1 MILVDYL
8 EQNAQRY
15 PEKPA
20 VVCGGQTCT
29 YAQLWHQVQHR
40 ASELSS
46 LHLTPSTFRSALP
59 LGSAKNLPHSTF
71 HIPHCFRSTQDLD
84 FLVTYLA
91 THLAGGV
98 ATPLEHGMPEP
109 LFQEV
114 KARLQSAEIPE
125 GIADI
130 LYTTGTTGQSK
141 GVMISHRAMMAD
153 AENLIAGQGF
163 SHDLVFVINGPLN
176 HIGSLSKLWPCI
188 MLGAT
193 ILIIDGMKDL
203 NAFFRALDY
212 PATKMATFFVPA
224 TIRMI
229 LQFAPDKLASYAHK
243 LDFIESGAA
252 PLPQADMQRLC
263 ELLPTTRLYNTYAS
277 TETGIIATYNYNLNT
292 EFPTPSRGGARGGV
306 CGLPGCLGRPMPHSR
321 LLITPEGLI
330 ACQGDTLMSGY
341 AGDPELTATV
351 LRDNTIFTSDV
362 GTIDSEG
369 MLHLSGRASDVINVG
384 GFKVSPIEVESVA
397 MSNSLVSDCIC
408 ISADHPVTG
417 RALKLL
423 VVTPSNQPLDKR
435 SLARYLADRLEPYK
449 VPMLYEQVDTIA
461 RTYNGK
467 LDRKHYQ

>member
-1 MILVDYL
+1 MRLVDYL
-8 EQNAQRY
+8 HQNAERY
-15 PEKPA
+15 PEKLA
-20 VVCGGQTCT
+20 VVCGDSSLT
-29 YAQLWHQVQHR
+29 YAQLWQEVVNH
-40 ASELSS
+40 ASL
-46 LHLTPSTFRSALP
+46 LTPAPEPVKGLTTHQI
-59 LGSAKNLPHSTF
+59 N
-71 HIPHCFRSTQDLD
+71 CFRSSQDIP

-98 ATPLEHGMPEP
+98 AAPLEHGMPEP

-114 KARLQSAEIPE
+114 KTRLQDADVPE
-125 GIADI
+125 GIADV

-141 GVMISHRAMMAD
+141 GVMVSHRAIVAD

-176 HIGSLSKLWPCI
+176 HIGSLSKIWPCLL
-188 MLGAT
+188 LGAT
-193 ILIIDGMKDL
+193 ILIIEGMKDL

-212 PATKMATFFVPA
+212 PAQKMATFFVPA

-229 LQFAPDKLASYAHK
+229 LQFAPEKLASYADK

-252 PLPQADMQRLC
+252 PLPQSDMLRLC
-263 ELLPTTRLYNTYAS
+263 ELLPKTRLYNTYAS
-277 TETGIIATYNYNLNT
+277 TETGIIATYNYNDGRCMAN
-292 EFPTPSRGGARGGV
+292 
-306 CGLPGCLGRPMPHSR
+306 CLGRPMPHSR
-321 LLITPEGLI
+321 LVITPDGLI
-330 ACQGDTLMSGY
+330 SCQGDTIMSGY

-351 LRDNTIFTSDV
+351 LRDDTIFTSDV

-384 GFKVSPIEVESVA
+384 GFKVSPAEVEAVA
-397 MSNSLVSDCIC
+397 MSNPLVSDCIC

-423 VVTPSNQPLDKR
+423 VVPPSGQTLDKR
-435 SLARYLADRLEPYK
+435 SIARYLADRLEPYK
-449 VPMLYEQVDTIA
+449 VPMLYEQVPSIA

-467 LDRKHYQ
+467 LDRKHYLNS

>member
-1 MILVDYL
+1 MRLVDYL
-8 EQNAQRY
+8 HQNAQRY
-15 PEKPA
+15 SSKLA
-20 VVCGGQTCT
+20 VVCGDSTLT
-29 YAQLWHQVQHR
+29 YAQLWQEVQRRAAELKSFHQI
-40 ASELSS
+40 
-46 LHLTPSTFRSALP
+46 
-59 LGSAKNLPHSTF
+59 N
-71 HIPHCFRSTQDLD
+71 CFRSSQDIP

-114 KARLQSAEIPE
+114 KTRLQAANVPD

-141 GVMISHRAMMAD
+141 GVMVSHRALIAD

-176 HIGSLSKLWPCI
+176 HIGSLSKIWPCL

-193 ILIIDGMKDL
+193 ILIIEGMKDL
-203 NAFFRALDY
+203 NAFFHALDY
-212 PATKMATFFVPA
+212 PAPKIATFFVPA

-229 LQFAPDKLASYAHK
+229 LQFAPEKLASYANK

-252 PLPQADMQRLC
+252 PLPEADMKRLC
-263 ELLPTTRLYNTYAS
+263 ELLPKTRLYNTYAS
-277 TETGIIATYNYNLNT
+277 TETGIIATYNYNDGRCMAN
-292 EFPTPSRGGARGGV
+292 
-306 CGLPGCLGRPMPHSR
+306 CLGRPMPHSR
-321 LLITPEGLI
+321 ILITPDGLI
-330 ACQGDTLMSGY
+330 SCQGDTLMSGY

-362 GTIDSEG
+362 GSIDSEG

-384 GFKVSPIEVESVA
+384 GFKVSPAEVEAVA
-397 MSNSLVSDCIC
+397 MSNPLVSDCIC
-408 ISADHPVTG
+408 ISASHPVTG

-423 VVTPSNQPLDKR
+423 VVTPSDQPLDKR
-435 SLARYLADRLEPYK
+435 SLARYLASRLEPYK
-449 VPMLYEQVDTIA
+449 VPMLYEQVDAIA

-467 LDRKHYQ
+467 LDRKHYLNS